1 MLPLMLDVA
10 RLRLILVGNG
20 AAALKRLRLL
30 DEAGASALTV
40 HADAP
45 SGALSAAAGSR
56 LRRFLPAAHDLAA
69 AQLLFVAD
77 PAPKQRATLV
87 AAARAAGIIVHVED
101 EPLLSDA
108 QAPAVLR
115 QGALT
120 IAVSTGGA
128 SPTLAARLKRFLGE
142 FFGPE
147 WRERLDEVAALRR
160 HWREAGATPAI
171 IALRTDEWIS
181 RRGWLE
187 ISMMPPGLLP
197 HIAQRRHCDKQS
209 NDQGGG
215 QYVSKARRN
224 RTGLHARVDPGTD
237 PLL

>member
-10 RLRLILVGNG
+10 RLRVILVGNG
-20 AAALKRLRLL
+20 PAALKRLRLL

-45 SGALSAAAGSR
+45 SDALAAAAGSR
-56 LRRFLPAAHDLAA
+56 LRRSLPTTRDFAAV
-69 AQLLFVAD
+69 QLLFIAD
-77 PAPKQRATLV
+77 PGSAQRATLA
-87 AAARAAGIIVHVED
+87 AAARAHGIIVHVED

-115 QGALT
+115 QGPLT

-128 SPTLAARLKRFLGE
+128 SPTLAVRIKRFLGE

-160 HWREAGATPAI
+160 HWRQTGARPAT

-187 ISMMPPGLLP
+187 ISMMPPGSLP

-209 NDQGGG
+209 NDQRGG
-215 QYVSKARRN
+215 QPC
-224 RTGLHARVDPGTD
+224 L
-237 PLL
+237 

>member
-10 RLRLILVGNG
+10 RLRVILVGNG
-20 AAALKRLRLL
+20 PAALKRLRLL

-45 SGALSAAAGSR
+45 SDALAAAAGAR
-56 LRRFLPAAHDLAA
+56 LRRSLPTTRDLAA
-69 AQLLFVAD
+69 VQLLFIAD
-77 PAPKQRATLV
+77 PGSAQRATLA
-87 AAARAAGIIVHVED
+87 AAARAHGIIVHVED

-128 SPTLAARLKRFLGE
+128 SPTFAVRIKRFLGE

-160 HWREAGATPAI
+160 HWRQTGATPAT

-187 ISMMPPGLLP
+187 ESTGLPGSLP
-197 HIAQRRHCDKQS
+197 RMAGRRHSDRQS

-215 QYVSKARRN
+215 Q
-224 RTGLHARVDPGTD
+224 LC
-237 PLL
+237 L